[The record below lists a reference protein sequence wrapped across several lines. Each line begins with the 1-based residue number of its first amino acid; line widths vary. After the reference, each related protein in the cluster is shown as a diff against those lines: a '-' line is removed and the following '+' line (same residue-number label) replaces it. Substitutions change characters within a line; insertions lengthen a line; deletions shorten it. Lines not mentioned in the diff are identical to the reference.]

1 MPKKANHAK
10 FITPQIAARDKIPLL
25 LGVIAAV
32 QLKHIFNHTMLNFKN
47 IAIRR
52 GSRVLFSGTSF
63 TIHKGQKI
71 GLTGANGVGKSS
83 FFALLRDELHADEGE
98 FSMPPNLEV
107 AHVAQETPALECSAI
122 DYVLDGDRELRAL
135 QQQLQAAEQAH
146 DGLKLAEL
154 HGALDHVGGYT
165 AQARAS
171 RLLNGLGFTTAQ
183 ENLAVSSF
191 SGGWRMRLNLAQAL
205 MCRSDVLLL
214 DEPTNHLD
222 LDAVMYLQDWLCKYP
237 GTLLL
242 ISHDRDFLDAITD
255 HIVHIEQGKAEIY
268 TGNYSAFERMR
279 AEKLAQQQTAFE
291 KQQREIAHIQSFVD
305 RFKAQATKA
314 RQAQSRIKALE
325 RMEIIAQAH
334 VDSPFG
340 FSFPA
345 PKKMPNPL
353 LKIEEADIGY
363 TSKVVVHNV
372 SLSISPGDRIGLLGP
387 NGAGKSSLI
396 KVLSGQMQALSGK
409 LLTAQDLHIG
419 YFAQHQLEQL
429 RLDESPL
436 WHLQQ
441 LDKQALERDLR
452 NFLGGFDFR
461 GDKVNDPVGPF
472 SGGEKARLVLALLV
486 YQNPNLLLL
495 DEPTNH
501 LDLEMRHA
509 LNVALQE
516 YQGAIVVVSHDRHL
530 LRSVTDQLLL
540 VADGKVQPFDGDLDD
555 YKQWLADQKKATDEP
570 EPSSAISASVSRK
583 DQRKQEAE
591 RRQRLKP
598 LLDAVKKAEAAVEK
612 FHQQQQDLEQQL
624 ADPTIYTEENK
635 EPLKKLLS
643 QKAQVDNAL
652 EQAELDWITAEENL
666 SQAE

>member
-1 MPKKANHAK
+1 
-10 FITPQIAARDKIPLL
+10 
-25 LGVIAAV
+25 
-32 QLKHIFNHTMLNFKN
+32 MLNFKN

-52 GSRVLFSGTSF
+52 GSRLLFSEASF

-71 GLTGANGVGKSS
+71 GLTGANGAGKSS
-83 FFALLRDELHADEGE
+83 LFALLRDELHADEGE

-107 AHVAQETPALECSAI
+107 AHVAQETPALSCSAI
-122 DYVLDGDRELRAL
+122 DYVLDGDRELRQL

-146 DGLKLAEL
+146 DGLKLADL
-154 HGALDHVGGYT
+154 HAQLEHIGGYT

-171 RLLNGLGFTTAQ
+171 RLLNGLGFSTQQ
-183 ENLAVSSF
+183 ESNAVSSF

-222 LDAVMYLQDWLCKYP
+222 LDAVIWLQEWLIKYP
-237 GTLLL
+237 GTLML
-242 ISHDRDFLDAITD
+242 ISHDRDFLDTITD
-255 HIVHIEQGKAEIY
+255 HIVHIEQAKAEIY
-268 TGNYSAFERMR
+268 TGNYSDFERMR
-279 AEKLAQQQTAFE
+279 AEKLAQQQTAYE
-291 KQQREIAHIQSFVD
+291 KQQREMAHIQSFID

-314 RQAQSRIKALE
+314 KQAQSRIKSLE
-325 RMEIIAQAH
+325 RMELIAQAH
-334 VDSPFG
+334 VDSPFS
-340 FSFPA
+340 FSFPP

-353 LKIEEADIGY
+353 LKLDEADIGY
-363 TSKVVVHNV
+363 GDKIIINKA

-396 KVLSGQMQALSGK
+396 KVLSGQMLALNGK
-409 LLTAQDLHIG
+409 LQTAQDLHIG

-436 WHLQQ
+436 WHVQQ
-441 LDKQALERDLR
+441 LDKQATEKDLR

-461 GDKVNDPVGPF
+461 GDKVNDPIGPF

-509 LNVALQE
+509 LSVALQD
-516 YQGAIVVVSHDRHL
+516 YQGALVVVSHDRHL

-540 VADGKVQPFDGDLDD
+540 VAGGSIQPFDGDLDD
-555 YKQWLADQKKATDEP
+555 YKVWLAEQKRAADEP
-570 EPSSAISASVSRK
+570 MASDSQGGVSRK
-583 DQRKQEAE
+583 DQRKLDAD

-612 FHQQQQDLEQQL
+612 YHQQQRELEEKL
-624 ADPTIYTEENK
+624 ADPEIYSDDNK
-635 EPLKKLLS
+635 PQLKQLLS
-643 QKAQVDNAL
+643 QKSQVDAAL
-652 EQAELDWITAEENL
+652 EQAELDWMTAEENL
-666 SQAE
+666 QQQE

>member
-1 MPKKANHAK
+1 
-10 FITPQIAARDKIPLL
+10 
-25 LGVIAAV
+25 
-32 QLKHIFNHTMLNFKN
+32 MLNFKN

-52 GSRVLFSGTSF
+52 GSRVLFSGASF

-135 QQQLQAAEQAH
+135 QQQLQAAELAH

-154 HGALDHVGGYT
+154 HGALEHVGGYT

-183 ENLAVSSF
+183 ESLPVSTF

-255 HIVHIEQGKAEIY
+255 HIVHIEQSQAEIY
-268 TGNYSAFERMR
+268 TGNYSDFERMR
-279 AEKLAQQQTAFE
+279 AEKLAQQQTAFD

-325 RMEIIAQAH
+325 RMELIAQAH

-340 FSFPA
+340 FSFPP

-363 TSKVVVHNV
+363 GSKVVAHNV

-396 KVLSGQMQALSGK
+396 KVLSGQMPALSGK

-461 GDKVNDPVGPF
+461 GDKVHDPIAPF

-516 YQGAIVVVSHDRHL
+516 FQGAIVVVSHDRHL

-570 EPSSAISASVSRK
+570 EATSAAAANVSRK
-583 DQRKQEAE
+583 DQRKQDAE

-598 LLDAVKKAEAAVEK
+598 LLDAVKKAEADVEK
-612 FHQQQQDLEQQL
+612 YHQQQQDLEQQL
-624 ADPTIYTEENK
+624 ADPAIYAEENK
-635 EPLKKLLS
+635 EQLRKLLS
-643 QKAQVDNAL
+643 HKAQVDNAL
-652 EQAELDWITAEENL
+652 EQAELDWMTAEENL